1 MTPERFYELLDA
13 YGADFRRWP
22 ETERAPARA
31 LVAQGSP
38 ELRRQLAEAVLLD
51 GLLDSHTVAVPEMQL
66 IEQIVADTSVSKAGA
81 GPGQTVAG
89 GRRWQRRWLWPGAS
103 LAGIGLAGTL
113 AGAFVVSAALRITAP
128 PRVADWPE
136 RSTAFSELSAD
147 WSEE

>member
-1 MTPERFYELLDA
+1 MTPERFSQLLEA

-22 ETERAPARA
+22 ETERAPAHA
-31 LVAQGSP
+31 LLAQGSL
-38 ELRRQLAEAVLLD
+38 ELRRQMAEAAQLD

-66 IEQIVADTSVSKAGA
+66 VERIVADRVAPGA
-81 GPGQTVAG
+81 APGRTAQDA
-89 GRRWQRRWLWPGAS
+89 RRWRTRWLWPGAS

-113 AGAFVVSAALRITAP
+113 AGAFVVSAALRIAAP
-128 PRVADWPE
+128 PRVTDWPE